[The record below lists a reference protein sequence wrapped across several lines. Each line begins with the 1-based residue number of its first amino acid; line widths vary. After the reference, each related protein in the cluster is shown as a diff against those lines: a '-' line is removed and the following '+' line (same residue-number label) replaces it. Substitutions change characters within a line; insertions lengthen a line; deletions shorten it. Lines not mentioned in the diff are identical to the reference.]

1 MAEAQGKLGIL
12 VGGGPAPGINSVIGA
27 ATIEAIQN
35 GLEVVGIYDGFKW
48 LMQGDTTHVTPL
60 TIGDVSQARV
70 RGGSI
75 LHTSRANPTK
85 KPETLANVVKALD
98 ALGIRYLVTIGGD
111 DTASSSIQ
119 VAKAAGGK
127 LCSAH
132 VPKTIDNDLPL
143 PANAPTFGFQTART
157 VAAELVRNLVEDART
172 TRRWYLA
179 ILMGR
184 SAGHLALG
192 SGNVAGATLTLIPE
206 EFDGGACSLDLICT
220 IIEGAMA
227 KGKAVGHDYGVAC
240 IAEGLGLLVGEELE
254 KKFKGNP
261 LVGIERDQHGHLRLG
276 EVPLG
281 LILKRELQNRA
292 EARGEKITIVDVT
305 IGYELRCSAPIP
317 FDADYTQELGWG
329 AVRYLLGIGEERFGA
344 EPGAM
349 ISVQA
354 GEVVP
359 IPFSEF
365 FDEKTGRAPTRRV
378 NLNSDVYRAAR
389 ANMIRLEKRDLEDPA
404 WVAKL
409 AEAAGMSPEDFRKKF
424 GPTVGL

>member
-1 MAEAQGKLGIL
+1 MAGDNGKMGIL

-27 ATIEAIQN
+27 ATVEAIQN

-48 LMQGDTTHVTPL
+48 LMAGDTTHVVPL

-75 LHTSRANPTK
+75 LHTSRENPTK
-85 KPETLANVVKALD
+85 KPETMANVVNALD
-98 ALGIRYLVTIGGD
+98 TLGVRWLVTIGGD
-111 DTASSSIQ
+111 DTASSAIQ

-127 LCSAH
+127 LRVAH

-143 PANAPTFGFQTART
+143 PQQAPTFGFQTART
-157 VAAELVRNLVEDART
+157 IAAELVRNLVEDART

-192 SGNVAGATLTLIPE
+192 SGNVAGATLTIIPE
-206 EFDGGACSLDLICT
+206 EFANGDCSLDLLCLT
-220 IIEGAMA
+220 IEGAMA

-240 IAEGLGLLVGEELE
+240 LAEGVGLLVGEELE
-254 KKFKGNP
+254 AKYKGNP
-261 LVGIERDQHGHLRLG
+261 LVEIDRDQHGHLRLG

-292 EARGEKITIVDVT
+292 KARGEKTTIVDVT
-305 IGYELRCSAPIP
+305 IGYDLRCAAPIP

-329 AVRYLLGIGEERFGA
+329 AVRYLLCIGEESFGTQQ
-344 EPGAM
+344 GAM
-349 ISVQA
+349 ISIQA

-359 IPFSEF
+359 IPFSDI

-378 NLNSDVYRAAR
+378 NINSDVYRAAR
-389 ANMIRLEKRDLEDPA
+389 ANMIRLERKDFEDAA
-404 WVAKL
+404 WVEKL
-409 AEAAGMSPEDFRKKF
+409 AAAAKMAPDAFRAKF
-424 GPTVGL
+424 GPVVGV